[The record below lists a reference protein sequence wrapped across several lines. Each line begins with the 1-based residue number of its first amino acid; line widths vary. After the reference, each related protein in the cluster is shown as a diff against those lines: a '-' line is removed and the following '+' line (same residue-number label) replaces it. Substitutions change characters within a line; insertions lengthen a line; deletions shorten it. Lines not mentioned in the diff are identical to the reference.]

1 MKYSIQFQYKGEDDL
16 RPMDYALNDEEI
28 LAPDGKTIPIPNVGD
43 SVTLTS
49 GGKAGYYKVITR
61 HFGYHPKA
69 NYCYVNIVATD
80 MPKDEMKAR
89 LAE

>member
-1 MKYSIQFQYKGEDDL
+1 VKYTIQFQYKGEGDL

-49 GGKAGYYKVITR
+49 GGKTQAYKVVTR
-61 HFGYHPKA
+61 HFGYYHDD
-69 NYCYVNIVATD
+69 CYINIVVAD
-80 MPKDEMKAR
+80 ISDEERTAR
-89 LAE
+89 LKE

>member
-28 LAPDGKTIPIPNVGD
+28 LTPDAKTIPIPNVGD

-49 GGKAGYYKVITR
+49 GG
-61 HFGYHPKA
+61 
-69 NYCYVNIVATD
+69 
-80 MPKDEMKAR
+80 
-89 LAE
+89 